1 MLKILLS
8 DVTEWGRIQW
18 MFFLFMVSG
27 TCSQCTVDQPPV
39 VTAALGHDAIMPCQL
54 SLSDNVKMVIPPVL
68 YWAVLPQESD
78 DDKLWPPS
86 ENYKERVDLLD
97 KGLYSTNKSVLFR
110 NVQWADSGRYQC
122 KVSITTKAGRFRRL
136 GNASLLVVHDTMTFN
151 LSGHNNSLLCEV
163 NVTHDPG
170 FVLTVFHDGY
180 KLQTGDSSAS
190 GDSYSYLP
198 FVTLSEAVLLRSNG
212 TYECQLHLNEDL
224 ITASIF
230 HYHPPEPDKLV
241 EYKEPWHL
249 YTALLLVPTIFLL
262 VLLTAML
269 ICRD

>member
-1 MLKILLS
+1 MGLKTLRKNNSIFYNLYHILYIICLLPHNTGPQCDKYLMKNRQNLQYKSLCLS
-8 DVTEWGRIQW
+8 VSCKATWICVR
-18 MFFLFMVSG
+18 LF
-27 TCSQCTVDQPPV
+27 P
-39 VTAALGHDAIMPCQL
+39 
-54 SLSDNVKMVIPPVL
+54 
-68 YWAVLPQESD
+68 
-78 DDKLWPPS
+78 
-86 ENYKERVDLLD
+86 
-97 KGLYSTNKSVLFR
+97 
-110 NVQWADSGRYQC
+110 
-122 KVSITTKAGRFRRL
+122 
-136 GNASLLVVHDTMTFN
+136 DTMTFN

-230 HYHPPEPDKLV
+230 HYHPPGNDLLPDLILFFMHAHNTVVLIAEGRKLDTKTLSLF
-241 EYKEPWHL
+241 EDACFIHYL
-249 YTALLLVPTIFLL
+249 RLL
-262 VLLTAML
+262 ML
-269 ICRD
+269 HIYFR